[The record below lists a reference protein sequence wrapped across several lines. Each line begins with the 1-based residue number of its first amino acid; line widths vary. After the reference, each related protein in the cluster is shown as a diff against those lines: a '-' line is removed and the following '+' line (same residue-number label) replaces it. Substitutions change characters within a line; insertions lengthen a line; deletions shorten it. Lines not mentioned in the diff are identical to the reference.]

1 MIHPDTEIR
10 FVNEKIGV
18 GIFATKMIPKG
29 TIIWALDDLDIIL
42 EEDEIESLDIVR
54 REIVY
59 KYAYLNDDDRYV
71 LCWDHARYM
80 NHSFSPNVVS
90 TVYEIEFASRDILP
104 GEQITCDYAS
114 LGIDEPFE
122 CEPEEGTS
130 STVVMPDDYLHR
142 YKEWDQLAR
151 EAFKRLNQVDQPLR
165 HLIRPEFVDR
175 VNAIAEGRAELDSF
189 ITLYEDE

>member
-18 GIFATKMIPKG
+18 GVFATKMIPKG

-42 EEDEIESLDIVR
+42 EEDEIESLDLVR

-59 KYAYLNDDDRYV
+59 KYAYLNDDDYYV

-90 TVYEIEFASRDILP
+90 TVYEIELASRDILP
-104 GEQITCDYAS
+104 GEQITCDYAT
-114 LGIDEPFE
+114 LGLDKPFE

-130 STVVMPDDYLHR
+130 STVVMPDDYLYR
-142 YKEWDQLAR
+142 YKEWDELAR
-151 EAFKRLNQVDQPLR
+151 EAFKQLNQVDQPLR

-175 VNAIAEGRAELDSF
+175 VNAIAEGRAEPDSF
-189 ITLYEDE
+189 LTLYEEE

>member
-151 EAFKRLNQVDQPLR
+151 EIQTIESSRPAAASSDSTGVRRQGKRDCR
-165 HLIRPEFVDR
+165 
-175 VNAIAEGRAELDSF
+175 GTCRAGF
-189 ITLYEDE
+189 LYYAL